1 MIFLLFIF
9 SFFTQFDGIKENS
22 KNDAELIINI
32 AKTQLGK
39 EYVGG
44 TLDTGFIENCVFN
57 YEGLDCVTFVEN
69 TLAIAKSI
77 KNNDTTEESIIKNI
91 ENTRYRDGKLTDY
104 ISRLH
109 YTGDWIN
116 DNIRRNNLKDITK
129 EIGGIKL
136 NQNVNFMSSHPQYYK
151 QLKDNETFQ
160 KQIKEV
166 ESQINKHD
174 LFYIP
179 KDKVNKSKSKIQSGD
194 IICITTNIKGL
205 DYSHLGFAIREGDK
219 LKLIHASS
227 TKMQVTIENDL
238 QTYLMSVKNHK
249 GITILRPIL

>member
-1 MIFLLFIF
+1 MIILLFIL
-9 SFFTQFDGIKENS
+9 SFFTQFNGIKEKSNS
-22 KNDAELIINI
+22 DSELIINI

-44 TLDTGFIENCVFN
+44 TLDTGFVENCVFN

-91 ENTRYRDGKLTDY
+91 ENTRYRYGKLTDY

-109 YTGDWIN
+109 YTGDWII
-116 DNIRRNNLKDITK
+116 DNILRNNLKDITK
-129 EIGGIKL
+129 DVGGVKL

-151 QLKDNETFQ
+151 QLKDNGTFQ
-160 KQIKEV
+160 KQIKEI
-166 ESQINKHD
+166 ESIINNYD
-174 LFYIP
+174 LYYIP
-179 KDKVNKSKSKIQSGD
+179 KDKINKTKSKILSGD
-194 IICITTNIKGL
+194 IICIATNIKGL
-205 DYSHLGFAIREGDK
+205 DYSHLGFAIKEGDK

-227 TKMQVTIENDL
+227 TKMNVTIENDL